1 MQDFDNLIP
10 GWFKTFVQ
18 VGNDLIWS
26 QYLIGLLLTA
36 GFFFTI
42 SSKFI
47 QFRMLPEMF
56 RALTEKPETLSSG
69 EKGIS
74 PFQAFAISA
83 GSRVG
88 TGNIAG
94 VATAIVLGGP
104 GAVFWMWVIAFI
116 GAASAFMEATLAQV
130 YKVHDK
136 EGGFR
141 GGPAYYI
148 CLLYTSPS
156 PRD

>member
-1 MQDFDNLIP
+1 MVSISYWIIIN
-10 GWFKTFVQ
+10 
-18 VGNDLIWS
+18 S
-26 QYLIGLLLTA
+26 R
-36 GFFFTI
+36 FFFTI

-47 QFRMLPEMF
+47 QLRMLPEMF
-56 RALTEKPETLSSG
+56 RALTEKPETLSS

-104 GAVFWMWVIAFI
+104 GAVFWMWIIAFI

-148 CLLYTSPS
+148 TKGLNQNGLELYLLF
-156 PRD
+156 

>member
-1 MQDFDNLIP
+1 M
-10 GWFKTFVQ
+10 KTRNFE
-18 VGNDLIWS
+18 N
-26 QYLIGLLLTA
+26 
-36 GFFFTI
+36 
-42 SSKFI
+42 
-47 QFRMLPEMF
+47 
-56 RALTEKPETLSSG
+56 G

-94 VATAIVLGGP
+94 VATAIVLGVLGQ
-104 GAVFWMWVIAFI
+104 FLMWIIAFI
-116 GAASAFMEATLAQV
+116 GAASAFIEATLAQV

-148 CLLYTSPS
+148 TKGLNQNGLVSHLLC
-156 PRD
+156 

>member
-1 MQDFDNLIP
+1 
-10 GWFKTFVQ
+10 
-18 VGNDLIWS
+18 
-26 QYLIGLLLTA
+26 
-36 GFFFTI
+36 
-42 SSKFI
+42 
-47 QFRMLPEMF
+47 MLPEMF

-104 GAVFWMWVIAFI
+104 GAVFGCGLLLLLVQLVHLWKQHLRKFI
-116 GAASAFMEATLAQV
+116 RYMTK
-130 YKVHDK
+130 KVGSVADQ
-136 EGGFR
+136 
-141 GGPAYYI
+141 PI
-148 CLLYTSPS
+148 T
-156 PRD
+156 

>member
-1 MQDFDNLIP
+1 MSDFDNLIP
-10 GWFKTFVQ
+10 GWFKTIVQ

-26 QYLIGLLLTA
+26 QYLIGLLLTV

-42 SSKFI
+42 SSKFV
-47 QFRMLPEMF
+47 QLRMLPEMF
-56 RALTEKPETLSSG
+56 RALTEKPETLNSG
-69 EKGIS
+69 EKVYHHS
-74 PFQAFAISA
+74 KHLQLVF

-116 GAASAFMEATLAQV
+116 GLQV
-130 YKVHDK
+130 HLW
-136 EGGFR
+136 R
-141 GGPAYYI
+141 Q
-148 CLLYTSPS
+148 L
-156 PRD
+156 

>member
-1 MQDFDNLIP
+1 
-10 GWFKTFVQ
+10 
-18 VGNDLIWS
+18 
-26 QYLIGLLLTA
+26 
-36 GFFFTI
+36 
-42 SSKFI
+42 
-47 QFRMLPEMF
+47 MLPEMF

-148 CLLYTSPS
+148 TKGLNQNGLELYLLF
-156 PRD
+156 